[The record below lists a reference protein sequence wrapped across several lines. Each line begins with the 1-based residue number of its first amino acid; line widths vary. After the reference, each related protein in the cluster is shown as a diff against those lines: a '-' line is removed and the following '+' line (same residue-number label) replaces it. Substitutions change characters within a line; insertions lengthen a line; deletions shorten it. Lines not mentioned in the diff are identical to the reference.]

1 MAVSV
6 WVCFRTSGEYLY
18 KRSRRSPGVLP
29 RNSPG
34 TLPALSRSSHGAL
47 SALSLAFSRRS
58 AGALPGALELFP
70 RRSLWRSP
78 RRSPRRFPRR
88 SPGALRALP
97 RRSPGALP
105 GAPPGTLPALSRHL
119 SSAAPV
125 RNFIPDPQILS
136 IICDAARHTSQVPRL
151 RAAPGRPTFRGARK
165 KVHTSAAKCVFVF
178 ASQNI
183 CSPRRSPGALRRL
196 PGALPI
202 AAPALSRRSPET
214 SQVPHLCATLFPTLK
229 FSQ

>member
-18 KRSRRSPGVLP
+18 KRSRRSPGVLQDL

-70 RRSLWRSP
+70 RRSSALSP
-78 RRSPRRFPRR
+78 ALSPAISGRC
-88 SPGALRALP
+88 L
-97 RRSPGALP
+97 GALP
-105 GAPPGTLPALSRHL
+105 ALSPALSRHL

-136 IICDAARHTSQVPRL
+136 IICDAARHASQVPRL
-151 RAAPGRPTFRGARK
+151 RAAPGRPTFRSARK
-165 KVHTSAAKCVFVF
+165 KSARLCGKMRGQFCLPEMKCLTKRKGGSSNKFPKRIR
-178 ASQNI
+178 AAWKTNRI
-183 CSPRRSPGALRRL
+183 RL
-196 PGALPI
+196 QAIFL
-202 AAPALSRRSPET
+202 T
-214 SQVPHLCATLFPTLK
+214 LCAGPRPGDQEPLR
-229 FSQ
+229 